1 MPASVKSALMM
12 RFLEFERQ
20 LRQVPRGQ
28 VNWDTLARTLR
39 MAVFTLLNWA
49 AGDSAASESFKKHAG
64 VV

>member
-49 AGDSAASESFKKHAG
+49 AGDSAAAESFKKHAG